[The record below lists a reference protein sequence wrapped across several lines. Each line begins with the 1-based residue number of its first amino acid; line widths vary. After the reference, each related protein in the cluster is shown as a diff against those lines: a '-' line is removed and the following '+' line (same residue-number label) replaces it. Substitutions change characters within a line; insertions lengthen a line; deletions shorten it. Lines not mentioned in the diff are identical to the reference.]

1 MRLKST
7 LRVFSPLLLTA
18 ALGVTH
24 ATGAFAADDSEP
36 DLPRSMTWAAY
47 DVGSAGYAEASA
59 IADAFGR
66 KYGTRIRIQPS
77 GSAIGR
83 LQPLLRDR
91 AEVAYLAT
99 EAFFASEGVADFG
112 DRRWG
117 PQDLRTL
124 GGRPSSF
131 GIFTAKDANITSMK
145 ELKGKRFAYVAG
157 NPSINLKCDAL
168 LGAAGLTRDDVDARM
183 FPTYNAT
190 MSSLAQGKADAS
202 CTTTTPSQLYELAE
216 SPRGIRWLEV
226 DPDDEKAWARLR
238 KIAPFLQ
245 PYRETV
251 GAGLSEDNPVN
262 IFAYRYPVL
271 TVKADQDE
279 DFVYNYLKA
288 FDETYP
294 MYKDGTAVMGRWK
307 LENAGTPPVDV
318 PFHPGAI
325 KYLKEKGIWT
335 DEMQAWNDKR
345 LARLKALQAAWKDA
359 IAEGKGK
366 SDDAFADIWA
376 KHRQQAIESL

>member
-1 MRLKST
+1 MIEFYIQAKREARLV
-7 LRVFSPLLLTA
+7 LNA
-18 ALGVTH
+18 I
-24 ATGAFAADDSEP
+24 FAAWRDMLE
-36 DLPRSMTWAAY
+36 SMR
-47 DVGSAGYAEASA
+47 VE
-59 IADAFGR
+59 
-66 KYGTRIRIQPS
+66 
-77 GSAIGR
+77 
-83 LQPLLRDR
+83 
-91 AEVAYLAT
+91 
-99 EAFFASEGVADFG
+99 
-112 DRRWG
+112 
-117 PQDLRTL
+117 
-124 GGRPSSF
+124 
-131 GIFTAKDANITSMK
+131 N
-145 ELKGKRFAYVAG
+145 EL
-157 NPSINLKCDAL
+157 
-168 LGAAGLTRDDVDARM
+168 
-183 FPTYNAT
+183 
-190 MSSLAQGKADAS
+190 
-202 CTTTTPSQLYELAE
+202 E
-216 SPRGIRWLEV
+216 
-226 DPDDEKAWARLR
+226 RLR
-238 KIAPFLQ
+238 EEHL
-245 PYRETV
+245 
-251 GAGLSEDNPVN
+251 
-262 IFAYRYPVL
+262 VL